1 MITLYKRN
9 AQGKPL
15 FWSIG
20 RNIMSYVQSPIV
32 VKYGL
37 VGKEGRTEYIT
48 THRKVDDEIES
59 QIKAKRKE
67 GYKELKDLYDNAPT
81 IIQDKLNSQ
90 NYLYEYLNTY
100 LPKFNTHN
108 DGAFIPMLCKTLEDN
123 KPFEKGNYFGQWKIN
138 GERCIITATL
148 EQGLFEL
155 VKLHYRSREGVDW
168 TDKLSYLDDIL
179 LPCIPQEIIDMMIEE
194 GVGLDGELYLPGY
207 GINEINSFIKN
218 TELPQHYKLQ
228 FWLYDI
234 CIENMSAW
242 QRQAVLE
249 SNFDRYRLHN
259 TISKEGH
266 LNNTNKLV
274 YLYNYNVAN
283 INEAI
288 KMRDIFISLGFEGLV
303 IRRKDAEY
311 QFGGRRNNSM
321 LKFKKKLDGLFTIID
336 IVPEGIK
343 RSYLPKFVLRNDI
356 NDETFEAT
364 LNAPQKV
371 QEQILIHKDKYID
384 NYLALVEYRE
394 RSGIKQCPFHA
405 KIISLK
411 IIEN

>member
-1 MITLYKRN
+1 MTTLYKRN
-9 AQGKPL
+9 SNGKPL
-15 FWSIG
+15 FWCISV
-20 RNIMSYVQSPIV
+20 NIDTYHKEPIRIH
-32 VKYGL
+32 YGI
-37 VGKEGRTEYIT
+37 VGKEGRIEYIS
-48 THRKVDDEIES
+48 THRKVGDEIES
-59 QIKAKRKE
+59 LVKAKRKE
-67 GYKELKDLYDNAPT
+67 GYKELQDLYDNAP
-81 IIQDKLNSQ
+81 KLIEPGD
-90 NYLYEYLNTY
+90 LYNYLNTY
-100 LPKFNTHN
+100 LPKFNTHDN
-108 DGAFIPMLCKTLEDN
+108 GAFIPMLCKTLEDN
-123 KPFEKGNYFGQWKIN
+123 KPFEKGSYFGQWKIN
-138 GERCIITATL
+138 GERCIITA
-148 EQGLFEL
+148 EIEKGLFET
-155 VKLHYRSREGVDW
+155 VKFHYRSREGVDW
-168 TDKLSYLDDIL
+168 TDKLSYLDDFL

-274 YLYNYNVAN
+274 YLYNYNVTD

-288 KMRDIFISLGFEGLV
+288 KMRDTFISIGFEGLV
-303 IRRKDAEY
+303 IREKSAEY

-336 IVPEGIK
+336 VIPEGRK
-343 RSYLPKFVLRNDI
+343 RANLGKFVLKNDI
-356 NDETFEAT
+356 NDETFECTFNAT
-364 LNAPQKV
+364 HAQ
-371 QEQILIHKDKYID
+371 QEEILINKDKYIG
-384 NYLALVEYRE
+384 NKAFVEYRE
-394 RSGIKQCPFHA
+394 RSGVKQCPFHG
-405 KIISLK
+405 KVTRIV
-411 IIEN
+411 